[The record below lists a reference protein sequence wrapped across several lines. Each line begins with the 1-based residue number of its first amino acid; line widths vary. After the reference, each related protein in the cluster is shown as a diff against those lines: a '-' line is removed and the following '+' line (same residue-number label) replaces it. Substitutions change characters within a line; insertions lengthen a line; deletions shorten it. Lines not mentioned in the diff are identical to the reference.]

1 MFRALFLAAAAAAA
15 ALVLAAPA
23 GAATYQVDG
32 KQRVIDEAAGLS
44 KVTGG
49 LVGRWATTSFEV
61 VATEPYVEGNGTEEF
76 SGCIDRR
83 RDRSC
88 KGDPSGT
95 ISFEFRYWGLYGSAD
110 PASLIWGSCWH
121 PVVGG
126 TGAFAGAAGVVTF
139 VDSPTPNGVKTSYV
153 GTITTKGGKA
163 SRRAARTAAAQ
174 PGC

>member
-1 MFRALFLAAAAAAA
+1 MFRAAFVAAAIAA

-23 GAATYQVDG
+23 GAATYQVHG
-32 KQRVIDEAAGLS
+32 KQKTVDEAAGTF

-49 LVGRWATTSFEV
+49 LVGRWATTSFEE
-61 VATEPYVEGNGTEEF
+61 VATEPYFEGKGTEEF
-76 SGCIDRR
+76 SGCLDRR

-95 ISFEFRYWGLYGSAD
+95 ISFEFRFWALYATPD
-110 PASLIWGSCWH
+110 PASLVWGSCWH
-121 PVVGG
+121 PIVGG
-126 TGAFAGAAGVVTF
+126 TGDFAGASGVVTF
-139 VDSPTPNGVKTSYV
+139 VDSPTANGVKTSYI

-163 SRRAARTAAAQ
+163 SRGAARTAAAL

>member
-1 MFRALFLAAAAAAA
+1 MFRATFLAAAA

-23 GAATYQVDG
+23 GATTYQVHG
-32 KQRVIDEAAGLS
+32 KQKTVDEAAGVF

-49 LVGRWATTSFEV
+49 LLGSWATTSFEE
-61 VATEPYVEGNGTEEF
+61 VATSPYYEAKGTEEF

-95 ISFEFRYWGLYGSAD
+95 ITFDFRFWGLYGSAD
-110 PASLIWGSCWH
+110 PESLVWGSCWH
-121 PVVGG
+121 PIVSG
-126 TGAFAGAAGVVTF
+126 TGDFAGAAGVLTF
-139 VDSPTPNGVKTSYV
+139 VDSPTPNGVKTSYI

-163 SRRAARTAAAQ
+163 SRRVARTAAAQ